1 MQISVSYIN
10 DNSGMWPPFNTPTI
24 EEQEWEKLLLITII
38 FQVSLQFIGVE
49 CVYPDSWRE
58 REYHPTDD
66 KVE

>member
-1 MQISVSYIN
+1 
-10 DNSGMWPPFNTPTI
+10 MWPPFNTPTI
-24 EEQEWEKLLLITII
+24 VQEREKLLLLITII